1 MAYAATAQIIPFP
14 VRSTARVPTPQLP
27 AEPTSADARL
37 SRALFNLNNAVIVQR
52 EAISAWKSA
61 LGDLR
66 TATRRLGGSLRIYT
80 ENLGQLD
87 QRVTAL
93 RTEAQKLE
101 AWADGALAKKS

>member
-1 MAYAATAQIIPFP
+1 MPNPATAQIIPFP
-14 VRSTARVPTPQLP
+14 TRAAAPVQSKQP
-27 AEPTSADARL
+27 ATEPTAADARL

-52 EAISAWKSA
+52 AAISSWKTA

-87 QRVTAL
+87 QRVTSL
-93 RTEAQKLE
+93 RNEAVKLE
-101 AWADGALAKKS
+101 VWADAALAKEI